1 MKRNLFDWSIYTS
14 LFVWLLAP
22 IFINLNVKNIEWI
35 VIPLAIILG
44 LFAGILNDIRR
55 KLDSFTKKE

>member
-1 MKRNLFDWSIYTS
+1 MKKNLFDWTIYTS
-14 LFVWLLAP
+14 LFVWLLIP
-22 IFINLNVKNIEWI
+22 ICINLNVKNIEWV

-44 LFAGILNDIRR
+44 LFAGMLNDIRR